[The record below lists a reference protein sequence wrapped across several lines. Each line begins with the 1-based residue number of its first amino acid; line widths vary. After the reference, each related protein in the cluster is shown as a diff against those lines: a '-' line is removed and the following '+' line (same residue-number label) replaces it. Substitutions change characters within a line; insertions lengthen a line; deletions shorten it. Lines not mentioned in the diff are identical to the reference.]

1 MTENVL
7 ISIKGLQMGKDT
19 SPESIADQYEGR
31 YFFREGMHY
40 LMYNEDYGN
49 GEETTKCL
57 IKIGFNDV
65 CVTKRGAVNVEIPFR
80 VGAKKLVNYDTQFG
94 GFTLG
99 FKTKNISRNET
110 ENSMEL
116 HIDYVLDM
124 NYEYMA
130 DCHISIMVKEKEPE

>member
-7 ISIKGLQMGKDT
+7 ISIKGLQIGKDT
-19 SPESIADQYEGR
+19 SPESIASQYEGR
-31 YFFREGMHY
+31 YFFRDGIQY
-40 LMYNEDYGN
+40 LMYSEDYGN

-65 CVTKRGAVNVEIPFR
+65 IVTKRGAVNVEIPFR
-80 VGAKKLVNYDTQFG
+80 VGTKKLVNYDTQFG

-99 FKTKNISRNET
+99 FKTKNISRSET
-110 ENSMEL
+110 NNCIQL

-124 NYEYMA
+124 NYEFMA
-130 DCHISIMVKEKEPE
+130 DCHISIMVKEKEPV